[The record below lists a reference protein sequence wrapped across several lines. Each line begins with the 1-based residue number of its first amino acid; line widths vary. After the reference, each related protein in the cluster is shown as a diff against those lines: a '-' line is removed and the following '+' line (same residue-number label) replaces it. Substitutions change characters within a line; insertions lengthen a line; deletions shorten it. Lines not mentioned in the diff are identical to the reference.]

1 MTGHDSSFRV
11 YHRHAR
17 ARRRAAR
24 RRLVGERGMRASV
37 SARASRVS
45 LAPPRAFASAAR
57 EAWAR
62 RRRSGVRV
70 DLVGEE
76 EDATVLIRDMA
87 ACEGAIERGG
97 WDAGAIERVVRAPRA
112 QRAIAG
118 AWDETRGG
126 ELVGYAVC
134 VGDGTLVAT
143 IERVCVRED
152 MRGRGIGRGLV
163 HALGEKMF
171 EREIYDVGVRAPEAL
186 VGFFD
191 SLNYDDDDSVCMR
204 FEATVEEG
212 AHISS

>member
-1 MTGHDSSFRV
+1 MVSSLPSTR
-11 YHRHAR
+11 AR

-24 RRLVGERGMRASV
+24 RRLVGERGMRASA

-87 ACEGAIERGG
+87 ACEGAIERGE
-97 WDAGAIERVVRAPRA
+97 WDARAIERVVRAPRA

-191 SLNYDDDDSVCMR
+191 LSLI
-204 FEATVEEG
+204 
-212 AHISS
+212 HISEPTRPY

>member
-1 MTGHDSSFRV
+1 MSEGIETRSEGRCSFPVEEATSRSI
-11 YHRHAR
+11 
-17 ARRRAAR
+17 ARRTAWAALILGDEER
-24 RRLVGERGMRASV
+24 HVRDLV
-37 SARASRVS
+37 
-45 LAPPRAFASAAR
+45 AAR
-57 EAWAR
+57 ER
-62 RRRSGVRV
+62 NPRV
-70 DLVGEE
+70 NVYSRDLGHLAQSKG
-76 EDATVLIRDMA
+76 DLD
-87 ACEGAIERGG
+87 GAIEHFEH
-97 WDAGAIERVVRAPRA
+97 AVRIDPD
-112 QRAIAG
+112 IVG

>member
-1 MTGHDSSFRV
+1 MTGHDSLFRV

-24 RRLVGERGMRASV
+24 RRLVGERGMRASA

-76 EDATVLIRDMA
+76 ADATVLIRDMA

-97 WDAGAIERVVRAPRA
+97 WDAGAIERVVH
-112 QRAIAG
+112 
-118 AWDETRGG
+118 
-126 ELVGYAVC
+126 
-134 VGDGTLVAT
+134 
-143 IERVCVRED
+143 RV
-152 MRGRGIGRGLV
+152 
-163 HALGEKMF
+163 
-171 EREIYDVGVRAPEAL
+171 
-186 VGFFD
+186 
-191 SLNYDDDDSVCMR
+191 
-204 FEATVEEG
+204 
-212 AHISS
+212 

>member
-1 MTGHDSSFRV
+1 M
-11 YHRHAR
+11 
-17 ARRRAAR
+17 
-24 RRLVGERGMRASV
+24 
-37 SARASRVS
+37 
-45 LAPPRAFASAAR
+45 
-57 EAWAR
+57 
-62 RRRSGVRV
+62 RV

-171 EREIYDVGVRAPEAL
+171 EREIYDVGVRAPVSHRNNVARAHAEAVAL
-186 VGFFD
+186 ADRDARKSDGGARLRSNAAADTAPDGQSDGSSGLLLLHRRLRRLYGGV
-191 SLNYDDDDSVCMR
+191 DDPGLLEWKR
-204 FEATVEEG
+204 
-212 AHISS
+212 